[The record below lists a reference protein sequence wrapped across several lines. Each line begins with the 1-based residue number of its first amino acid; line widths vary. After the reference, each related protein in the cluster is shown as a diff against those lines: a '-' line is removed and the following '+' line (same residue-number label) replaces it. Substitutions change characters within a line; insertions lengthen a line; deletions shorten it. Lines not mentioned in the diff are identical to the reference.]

1 MDIQT
6 MGLFNIWKKDTDMI
20 NTVHHNIS
28 WKYAFIML
36 LIASV
41 IINCS
46 RTKQATEPRNRITS
60 PSDIT
65 NFHPE
70 INIKI
75 GWVPYKNQKLVQ
87 TGRNEW
93 KIVPHGEDDKEGFV
107 PTMVV
112 SYPESSESIVLDM
125 NIKNELL
132 GKLIKHSAMTMEPI
146 RRPFVEYFEEAKCQ
160 NCHPHDVKVD
170 FGYMDEKKHRPRPVL
185 EETKESFSD

>member
-1 MDIQT
+1 MT
-6 MGLFNIWKKDTDMI
+6 
-20 NTVHHNIS
+20 NTVNRNIT

-41 IINCS
+41 IVNCS
-46 RTKQATEPRNRITS
+46 RTKQIAEPKIRITS
-60 PSDIT
+60 PSAIS

-93 KIVPHGEDDKEGFV
+93 KIVPHGDGDKEGFV
-107 PTMVV
+107 PTMVI
-112 SYPESSESIVLDM
+112 SYPESEESIVLDM

-146 RRPFVEYFEEAKCQ
+146 RRPFVEYFEETKCQ

-170 FGYMDEKKHRPRPVL
+170 FGYTDEKDNRPP
-185 EETKESFSD
+185 SFLSGFSEDHSD